1 MRDEII
7 EVEEYSENAITIHFE
22 GSKFILMGME
32 EEFSSSELVEFF
44 EEMLFQHHA
53 ALVGI

>member
-7 EVEEYSENAITIHFE
+7 EVEESSENAITIHFE